1 MPATILICDD
11 ELPIRAVLGMKFK
24 TAGFNVRE
32 CSNGVDG
39 LSIALECSPDL
50 IITDYQMPGG
60 DGLTLAEALAAN
72 QTSKAIPVVMLTGR
86 GHIVDEAR
94 LSRTGIV
101 KLIDKP
107 FSARAVVESVTALL
121 ASAQKEAA

>member
-24 TAGFNVRE
+24 AAGFNVRE
-32 CSNGVDG
+32 CDNGVDG
-39 LSIALECSPDL
+39 LALALESTPDL

-60 DGLTLAEALAAN
+60 DGLTLAEALAAIPS
-72 QTSKAIPVVMLTGR
+72 SKAIPVVMLTGR

-107 FSARAVVESVTALL
+107 FSARAVVEAVTTLL
-121 ASAQKEAA
+121 VSAQKEAA